1 MVGLGPLGSES
12 SLARVSI
19 VNFHGHIILDTFVL
33 QRERVT
39 DWRTWVSGV
48 APKDMENALPFEE
61 VQKNVAKLVGGK
73 VLIGHAVHNDTQ
85 VCVCGGGGGGSGCF
99 LRATDEGTTNAQ
111 SA

>member
-19 VNFHGHIILDTFVL
+19 VNYHGHTVLDTFVR

-48 APKDMENALPFEE
+48 RPEDMAHAQTFEE
-61 VQKNVAKLVGGK
+61 VQKTVAKLVEGK
-73 VLIGHAVHNDTQ
+73 VLIGHAIHNDTQ
-85 VCVCGGGGGGSGCF
+85 VGRLLWS
-99 LRATDEGTTNAQ
+99 
-111 SA
+111 